1 MAVRWTIGL
10 LWALLIGLA
19 GGWLVLTPWALGGQA
34 PGSRWSTVTD
44 NEVGTGLG
52 LILLAVV
59 SVAVLVRQTV
69 RAMRGPG
76 GGRRRARDRSARSS
90 PSASDPEMEQ
100 ALVRLA
106 TAISA
111 DLERGRASAP
121 YQLPPRSQPLG
132 SDAEEERRWEEERR

>member
-1 MAVRWTIGL
+1 MAARWTIGL

-34 PGSRWSTVTD
+34 PGARWSTVTD

-52 LILLAVV
+52 LILLALVC
-59 SVAVLVRQTV
+59 VAVLGRQTV
-69 RAMRGPG
+69 TALRGPSA
-76 GGRRRARDRSARSS
+76 GRSRGRTRAQ
-90 PSASDPEMEQ
+90 PSSDPEMEQ

-121 YQLPPRSQPLG
+121 YQLPPRGQPLG
-132 SDAEEERRWEEERR
+132 SDVEQERRWEEERR

>member
-1 MAVRWTIGL
+1 MAARWTIGL

-34 PGSRWSTVTD
+34 PGARWSTVTD

-52 LILLAVV
+52 LILLALVC
-59 SVAVLVRQTV
+59 VAVLGRQTV
-69 RAMRGPG
+69 KMLRGPG
-76 GGRRRARDRSARSS
+76 AGRSRTRTRTQPAAVT
-90 PSASDPEMEQ
+90 SDPEMEQ